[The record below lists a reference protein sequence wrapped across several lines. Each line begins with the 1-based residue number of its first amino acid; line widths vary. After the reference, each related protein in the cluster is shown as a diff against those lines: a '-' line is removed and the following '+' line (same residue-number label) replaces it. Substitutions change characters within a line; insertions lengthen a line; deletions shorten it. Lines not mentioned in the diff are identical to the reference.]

1 MDWLTF
7 IAEIVKG
14 AAWPTVVLVALLVF
28 RPELAAL
35 LGRLK
40 KGKIAGA
47 EFEFEDAVDELRAA
61 ATPAIAKVEVIP
73 ISLDN
78 PRATVLEAWLKV
90 EDAARKL
97 AFAKGIP
104 PSMTSVRPPALIKAI
119 EEKGGLTTEQIE
131 LFRELRRLR
140 NESAHSG
147 DFSPSAESVVNYV
160 SLAHGLAAAIERL
173 TNH

>member
-14 AAWPTVVLVALLVF
+14 VAWPTIALFALLVF
-28 RPELAAL
+28 RRELAAL

-40 KGKIAGA
+40 KGKIGGA
-47 EFEFEDAVDELRAA
+47 EFEFEDAVEELRAA
-61 ATPAIAKVEVIP
+61 AAPENSRVEVVP
-73 ISLDN
+73 ISLQN
-78 PRATVLEAWLKV
+78 PRATILEAWLKV

-97 AFAKGIP
+97 ASAQGIP
-104 PSMTSVRPPALIKAI
+104 PSMASVRPPALIKAI

-160 SLAHGLAAAIERL
+160 SLAHGLAAAIEHLANR
-173 TNH
+173 